1 MTKIDRG
8 KIVRAVVG
16 SARLEGYKGSL
27 KETTTKKAEVSRTE
41 AKPKAT
47 DPLAF
52 HQTIQQAGYSSSSTR
67 IVPMGWSRIWLL
79 LRRRPIPV
87 AS

>member
-1 MTKIDRG
+1 MTKITRE

-27 KETTTKKAEVSRTE
+27 KVPEAKKAAGSETE

-47 DPLAF
+47 
-52 HQTIQQAGYSSSSTR
+52 TKR
-67 IVPMGWSRIWLL
+67 
-79 LRRRPIPV
+79 
-87 AS
+87 